1 VKRPGILRF
10 SIRQRIAFW
19 YMAIFM
25 ITCAFITLL
34 SFNGARKI
42 LEKVGRDNAARI
54 VFIVAGK
61 VDAEQ
66 GRVILNFA
74 NRDEE
79 SLFRGIQYALYSPD
93 DALLDGGLEGWMRAY
108 PKELG
113 TERQIHGDWEESWLL
128 FDKALARDKLQA
140 GWLRVAVP
148 STQTAE
154 DDDIDELENL
164 WFVVLLLSL
173 ALMVLGGFFV
183 PGRAL
188 KPLKAIAGAARE
200 IGSGDMTKRLILLGK
215 KDEVGELE
223 EAFNE
228 MADNLAEA
236 FAREKQF
243 TSDVSHEL
251 RTPLAVITANAENA
265 EQSGNIGAYKQANAL
280 ILQKSRQLQRM
291 ISQLLIFARER
302 DQAETMLIEEVDLHR
317 ILADIA
323 DEASDWALEKS
334 IAIEKEMPEDLLI
347 QADQMLLT
355 RLFLNLLDNA
365 VKYGR
370 RGGWVKIKAEKNK
383 RRVIVS
389 VSDNGEG
396 IAEADLPHIFK
407 RFYRADKSRSS
418 EGAGLGLAF
427 VEMIVRLHHGTI
439 TARSVQGV
447 ETSFVVELPLEQAR
461 P

>member
-1 VKRPGILRF
+1 
-10 SIRQRIAFW
+10 
-19 YMAIFM
+19 
-25 ITCAFITLL
+25 
-34 SFNGARKI
+34 
-42 LEKVGRDNAARI
+42 
-54 VFIVAGK
+54 
-61 VDAEQ
+61 
-66 GRVILNFA
+66 
-74 NRDEE
+74 
-79 SLFRGIQYALYSPD
+79 
-93 DALLDGGLEGWMRAY
+93 
-108 PKELG
+108 
-113 TERQIHGDWEESWLL
+113 L
-128 FDKALARDKLQA
+128 FDKALALNNRET
-140 GWLRVAVP
+140 GWLRVAAP

-154 DDDIDELENL
+154 DDDIDELEKL
-164 WFVVLLLSL
+164 WFFVLLFSMV
-173 ALMVLGGFFV
+173 LMVLGGFFI

-188 KPLKAIAGAARE
+188 KPLKAIAGIARE

-228 MADNLAEA
+228 MADNLAET

-265 EQSGNIGAYKQANAL
+265 EQSENIEVYKQANAL
-280 ILQKSRQLQRM
+280 ILQKNRQLQRM
-291 ISQLLIFARER
+291 ISQCLIFARER
-302 DQAETMLIEEVDLHR
+302 DQAETMCIEEVDLCR
-317 ILADIA
+317 ILTDIA
-323 DEASDWALEKS
+323 DEASEWALEKS
-334 IAIEKEMPEDLLI
+334 IAIEKELPEGLLI

-370 RGGWVKIKAEKNK
+370 GGGWVKIKTEKDN
-383 RRVIVS
+383 RCVIIS

-418 EGAGLGLAF
+418 EGTGLGLSF
-427 VEMIVRLHHGTI
+427 VEMIVRLHRGNI
-439 TARSVQGV
+439 TAHSTQGV
-447 ETSFVVELPLEQAR
+447 ETCFVVKLPVEHAK

>member
-1 VKRPGILRF
+1 MV
-10 SIRQRIAFW
+10 
-19 YMAIFM
+19 
-25 ITCAFITLL
+25 
-34 SFNGARKI
+34 
-42 LEKVGRDNAARI
+42 
-54 VFIVAGK
+54 
-61 VDAEQ
+61 
-66 GRVILNFA
+66 
-74 NRDEE
+74 
-79 SLFRGIQYALYSPD
+79 
-93 DALLDGGLEGWMRAY
+93 
-108 PKELG
+108 
-113 TERQIHGDWEESWLL
+113 
-128 FDKALARDKLQA
+128 
-140 GWLRVAVP
+140 
-148 STQTAE
+148 
-154 DDDIDELENL
+154 
-164 WFVVLLLSL
+164 
-173 ALMVLGGFFV
+173 LMVLGGLFI

-188 KPLKAIAGAARE
+188 KPLKAIAGVARE
-200 IGSGDMTKRLILLGK
+200 IGAGDMTKRLSLLGK

-228 MADNLAEA
+228 MADNLAET

-265 EQSGNIGAYKQANAL
+265 GQAEDIEVYKQANAL

-302 DQAETMLIEEVDLHR
+302 DQAEAMRIEEVDLRR

-323 DEASDWALEKS
+323 DEASEWALEKS
-334 IAIEKEMPEDLLI
+334 IAVEKELPEGLLI

-370 RGGWVKIKAEKNK
+370 EGGWVKIKAEKGK
-383 RRVIVS
+383 RRVVIS

-418 EGAGLGLAF
+418 EGIGLGLSF
-427 VEMIVRLHHGTI
+427 VEMIVRFHHGNV
-439 TARSVQGV
+439 TARSVPGV
-447 ETSFVVELPLEQAR
+447 ETRFVVELPVEQIIR
-461 P
+461 